1 MRASAHAILYTE
13 LEALGDALGEDEAVP
28 SFLSATAAA
37 PTGEPTGL
45 DLPTVPAGLEG
56 VAPAAAPQLSTGTK

>member
-1 MRASAHAILYTE
+1 M
-13 LEALGDALGEDEAVP
+13 GDALGEDEAVP